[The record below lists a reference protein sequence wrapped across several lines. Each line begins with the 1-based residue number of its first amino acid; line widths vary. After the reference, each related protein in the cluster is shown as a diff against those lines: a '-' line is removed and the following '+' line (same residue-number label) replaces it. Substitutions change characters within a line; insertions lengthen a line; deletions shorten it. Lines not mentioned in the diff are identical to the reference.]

1 MIPSSSNATPQYH
14 MGMAM
19 FLCRW
24 SNGDFSIVDADDED
38 HAVELLDEFA
48 NADSA
53 KIVPMLDCM
62 FDFRLNDRGEIELAQ
77 IGSDTENAIREAC
90 YPELEKVIE
99 DVDENEDGDCA
110 PERLERIR
118 VAVEHERTRQK
129 VASPEPAD
137 TEAGKDLQREMDMAR
152 ATANRVVQRKGA
164 QIQESMKTDGK
175 KVQ

>member
-1 MIPSSSNATPQYH
+1 
-14 MGMAM
+14 MAM

-48 NADSA
+48 NAHSA
-53 KIVPMLDCM
+53 KIIPMLDCM
-62 FDFRLNDRGEIELAQ
+62 FDFRLNDRGEIELGQ
-77 IGSDTENAIREAC
+77 IGSDTENALREAC
-90 YPELEKVIE
+90 YPELEEVIE
-99 DVDENEDGDCA
+99 DVDENEGGDCT

-137 TEAGKDLQREMDMAR
+137 TEAGDLQQGIDMAR
-152 ATANRVVQRKGA
+152 ASANRVVQRKRA
-164 QIQESMKTDGK
+164 QILESMKTDGK